1 MTATTAEATA
11 PKPPALQDE
20 AVLTPDAVRTSPD
33 PAITEVE
40 ARDEK
45 GSEHDTDESLSDA
58 NTQNVDRDDD
68 DQKES
73 APEPYDIEKC
83 TLTFRIEIFPREANS
98 APRLTLLAM
107 NSHGDEPFKP
117 RLVAFDGDF
126 AALVSHMN
134 GLYAELAAAMPE
146 RAAAAAR
153 RTAEA
158 KARKEAE
165 EAERKAR
172 LAKAQNKGKRQRGS
186 RGQTNLLAVP
196 DDGQTAAAPSPRS
209 GREPAGA
216 RRSAPGTV
224 APASESSP
232 KPIQPPAPVEDPLQG
247 AEPENQEDKKQFSL
261 FL

>member
-1 MTATTAEATA
+1 
-11 PKPPALQDE
+11 
-20 AVLTPDAVRTSPD
+20 
-33 PAITEVE
+33 
-40 ARDEK
+40 
-45 GSEHDTDESLSDA
+45 
-58 NTQNVDRDDD
+58 
-68 DQKES
+68 
-73 APEPYDIEKC
+73 
-83 TLTFRIEIFPREANS
+83 
-98 APRLTLLAM
+98 M

-126 AALVSHMN
+126 AALVLHMN
-134 GLYAELAAAMPE
+134 GLYAEMAAAMPE
-146 RAAAAAR
+146 RAAAAANR
-153 RTAEA
+153 AEAA

-165 EAERKAR
+165 EAGRKAR
-172 LAKAQNKGKRQRGS
+172 LAKAQDKGKGKRQRGA

-209 GREPAGA
+209 SREPAGA

-232 KPIQPPAPVEDPLQG
+232 KPIQPPVPVEDPLQG

>member
-1 MTATTAEATA
+1 
-11 PKPPALQDE
+11 
-20 AVLTPDAVRTSPD
+20 VRTSPD
-33 PAITEVE
+33 LAITEVE
-40 ARDEK
+40 EQDEEGLEPDTEEPLSGARTEDI
-45 GSEHDTDESLSDA
+45 
-58 NTQNVDRDDD
+58 DRDDD

-73 APEPYDIEKC
+73 TPEPYDIEKC
-83 TLTFRIEIFPREANS
+83 TLTFRVEIFPREVVS
-98 APRLTLLAM
+98 APRLALLAV

-117 RLVAFDGDF
+117 RLVAFAGDF
-126 AALVSHMN
+126 TALIPHMN
-134 GLYAELAAAMPE
+134 DLYTRLGAAMPE
-146 RAAAAAR
+146 RAAAAAKR
-153 RTAEA
+153 AEAA

-165 EAERKAR
+165 EAGRKAR
-172 LAKAQNKGKRQRGS
+172 LAKAQDKGKGKRQRGS

-196 DDGQTAAAPSPRS
+196 DDGQTAAAPSPSS

-224 APASESSP
+224 APAPESSP